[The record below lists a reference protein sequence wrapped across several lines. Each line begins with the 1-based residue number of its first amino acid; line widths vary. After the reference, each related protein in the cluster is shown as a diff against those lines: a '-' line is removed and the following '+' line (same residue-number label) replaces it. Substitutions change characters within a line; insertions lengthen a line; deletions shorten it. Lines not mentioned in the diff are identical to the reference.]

1 MICYEYFCEIV
12 SANNSGVYKSM
23 GCIDFKIV
31 YKILCFTL
39 DKIIFFDINMQTF
52 DIQHMA
58 GEII

>member
-1 MICYEYFCEIV
+1 
-12 SANNSGVYKSM
+12 M